1 MVELDPLWSMANEAL
16 AKACALPWGPE
27 RIEALK
33 AAGRLRNEAANTEIE
48 MGEFR
53 KVVSE
58 KRRAGRSALLLRLG
72 LKK

>member
-33 AAGRLRNEAANTEIE
+33 AAGRLRNEAANKAVGTV
-48 MGEFR
+48 EFR
-53 KVVSE
+53 TDNRPRRARSVVSF
-58 KRRAGRSALLLRLG
+58 
-72 LKK
+72 KKNSLENL